1 MALRRYEFPSLLI
14 NTITSIWLQ
23 NGVSVTLLEKIFTK
37 THPEFIIKYFDVL
50 FQKLDFYL
58 GFVQIPD
65 MIYADTLVKS
75 SSALTYFGGI

>member
-23 NGVSVTLLEKIFTK
+23 NGVSVTILEKIFIK

-65 MIYADTLVKS
+65 MIYADKK
-75 SSALTYFGGI
+75 F

>member
-23 NGVSVTLLEKIFTK
+23 NGVSVTILEKIFTK

>member
-23 NGVSVTLLEKIFTK
+23 NGVSVTILEKIITK

>member
-23 NGVSVTLLEKIFTK
+23 NGVSVTILEKIFTK

-65 MIYADTLVKS
+65 MIYADKK
-75 SSALTYFGGI
+75 F